1 MLQFLRTMPNSPAAR
16 GAAIAGLSV
25 AALAVGAVLYGS
37 GSPGGNS
44 GAAASCRAAAETARR
59 IDPLI
64 RGEIA
69 ALKPTPTS
77 KPLPVLAFQAPDG
90 RALALDAFRGR
101 TLLVNL
107 WATWCAPCRA
117 EMPAL
122 DAMQAALGSA
132 DFEVVAV
139 NIDTRNPD
147 RPGRF
152 LDEVGVRALIRY
164 ADPSAATFGAL
175 KAAGLAFG
183 MPTSILVDPEGC
195 EIASLAGPAD
205 WSSPEA
211 LEVVRAALRR

>member
-1 MLQFLRTMPNSPAAR
+1 MLQFLRRMPNSSAAR
-16 GAAIAGLSV
+16 GVAIAGLSV
-25 AALAVGAVLYGS
+25 AAITVGAVLYGS

-44 GAAASCRAAAETARR
+44 GSGASCRGASDAARR

-69 ALKPTPTS
+69 ALKPAAAS
-77 KPLPVLAFQAPDG
+77 KPLPALALQTPDG
-90 RALALDAFRGR
+90 RPTGLDAFRGR

-122 DAMQAALGSA
+122 DAMQATLGSP

-152 LDEVGVRALIRY
+152 LDEIGVKALTRY

-211 LEVVRAALRR
+211 IEVVRAALRR